1 MRCRYD
7 ERLERL
13 LRTCGVAGASSVAA
27 IVMLYAQ
34 QPENSNFTGKATRDE
49 VPQVRPAR
57 IRFEAG
63 ARTKW
68 HTHERGQILLCE
80 EGVARTQVQ
89 GHAVQELHPGET
101 TYVPG
106 GVPHW
111 HGAAPDHATTLFSVD
126 VSNGQTK
133 WLGEVSDKD
142 YRARPAR

>member
-1 MRCRYD
+1 MGW
-7 ERLERL
+7 
-13 LRTCGVAGASSVAA
+13 LRTTSIFAA
-27 IVMLYAQ
+27 IGIPALLMLHAQ

-49 VPQVRPAR
+49 APRVRAAR
-57 IRFEAG
+57 IHFDAG

-68 HTHERGQILLCE
+68 HTHERGQVLLCE
-80 EGVARTQVQ
+80 DGVARTQVQ
-89 GHAVQELHPGET
+89 GHPVQELHPGET

-133 WLGEVSDKD
+133 WLGEVSEKE
-142 YRARPAR
+142 YRATPVR